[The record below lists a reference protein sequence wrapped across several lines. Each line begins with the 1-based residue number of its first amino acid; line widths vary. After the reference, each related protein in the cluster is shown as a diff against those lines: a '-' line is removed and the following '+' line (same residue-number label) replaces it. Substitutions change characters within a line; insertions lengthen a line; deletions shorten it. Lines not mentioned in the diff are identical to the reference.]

1 MKILIVVSE
10 KYPSYGACSKRI
22 SNYIKACQIENNT
35 VEVLPVFFNIESA
48 FFSLLCTPLLPV
60 WAFCKV
66 FQIVRSSSVVL
77 IVGFGWVSTLAIIL
91 ASKSRSKTVAIE
103 LNEKPYSLSGSRRDY
118 FLKYFNPQHE
128 FCLKKIMYPLS
139 DGFIV
144 ISDALLEYIGK
155 FKKSKAIVC
164 KIPILVDFEYYQKKA
179 EKIECFVP
187 FMLHTATLND
197 HKDGLINVF
206 KAFAKVVS
214 ETGMDLHFYLT
225 CKKGLQKTKNL
236 IDKIVSDHKLENYVH
251 FLGDLDE
258 KTLLAYQQH
267 CSVVVINKVH
277 SEQNK
282 YNFATKLGEYLA
294 LGKPVITSQFGEV
307 ANYLQNNNSCLFAD
321 PYDVNDIAASIL
333 KILTDP
339 AFGKEIGE
347 KGKEIAKSEFDFRA
361 QSKNINQF
369 FADLEYN

>member
-22 SNYIKACQIENNT
+22 SNYIRACKIENNT

-48 FFSLLCTPLLPV
+48 FFSLLCTPLIPV
-60 WAFCKV
+60 WAYCKV
-66 FQIVRSSSVVL
+66 FQIVRSNSAVL
-77 IVGFGWVSTLAIIL
+77 IFGFGWISTLAIIL
-91 ASKSRSKTVAIE
+91 ASKLRSKTVAIE
-103 LNEKPYSLSGSRRDY
+103 LNEKPYSLSGSRKDI
-118 FLKYFNPQHE
+118 FLRYFNPFHE
-128 FCLKKIMYPLS
+128 FCLKKIVYPLP

-144 ISDALLEYIGK
+144 ISDILFDYISK
-155 FKKSKAIVC
+155 YKKKNSIVC
-164 KIPILVDFEYYQKKA
+164 KVPILVDFDYYQKRVGKLD
-179 EKIECFVP
+179 CFMP
-187 FMLHTATLND
+187 FMLHSATLND
-197 HKDGLINVF
+197 HKDGIINVF
-206 KAFAKVVS
+206 RAFAKIVS
-214 ETGMDLHFYLT
+214 ELGMDLHFYLT
-225 CKKGLQKTKNL
+225 CKNGLPKTKNL
-236 IDKIVSDHKLENYVH
+236 INEIVSDHKLENYVH

-258 KTLLAYQQH
+258 EALLAYQQD
-267 CSVVVINKVH
+267 CSFVVVNKVY
-277 SEQNK
+277 SEQNR

-294 LGKPVITSQFGEV
+294 LGKPVITSQVGEV
-307 ANYLQNNNSCLFAD
+307 ANYLKNNISCIYAD

-347 KGKEIAKSEFDFRA
+347 KGKEIAKREFDFHA

>member
-1 MKILIVVSE
+1 
-10 KYPSYGACSKRI
+10 
-22 SNYIKACQIENNT
+22 
-35 VEVLPVFFNIESA
+35 
-48 FFSLLCTPLLPV
+48 
-60 WAFCKV
+60 
-66 FQIVRSSSVVL
+66 
-77 IVGFGWVSTLAIIL
+77 
-91 ASKSRSKTVAIE
+91 
-103 LNEKPYSLSGSRRDY
+103 
-118 FLKYFNPQHE
+118 
-128 FCLKKIMYPLS
+128 
-139 DGFIV
+139 
-144 ISDALLEYIGK
+144 
-155 FKKSKAIVC
+155 
-164 KIPILVDFEYYQKKA
+164 
-179 EKIECFVP
+179 
-187 FMLHTATLND
+187 MLHTATLND